1 MILEIRNNP
10 NITSSQLA
18 NILGISTTAVE
29 KSIRYLKD
37 NGCIAVAFVVTAS
50 DRLTSDLAASRED
63 LIMSQSWGWDPWFK
77 CASARQ
83 TGPIYLRVA

>member
-37 NGCIAVAFVVTAS
+37 NGCIE
-50 DRLTSDLAASRED
+50 RIGLRKNGY
-63 LIMSQSWGWDPWFK
+63 WGVK
-77 CASARQ
+77 E
-83 TGPIYLRVA
+83 G